1 MSIHVESV
9 LSALETDISWL
20 HISAM
25 NEPSDAIFRPTNRFA
40 HLVRDIS
47 WDRFGLA
54 RNLFTRTEWKWRLRN
69 AGDRETVLS
78 SSLPSWPI
86 RCRPLKGHLPWIP
99 NLVLVTSPHE
109 GHTRYHLIPWARK
122 LGIPVLAIDHGM
134 PTINWPWLSYRGSMM
149 GCDACAVWS
158 EVNRDVNVRA
168 GAPPELQI
176 ITGSPSIDGLS
187 DPVDFEPLKTY
198 GLDPEIRIILLLGTH
213 RSPIK
218 EIADKAFQKVI
229 EFSKSVKNVQI
240 VFKPHPVEI
249 AQKSSMKFP
258 NDVFVIEE
266 SSSFLSLVRHSSVII
281 SPATSVVAAALACRI
296 PFVNLIPLGSG
307 AAEESELQIL
317 DDSLGKA
324 VFGPDKLN
332 DAVLGTLVADEK
344 ASNAAFT
351 RFGYRSDGKNGARV
365 ASLVKHLALG
375 GQAPNWKDPFP

>member
-1 MSIHVESV
+1 M
-9 LSALETDISWL
+9 
-20 HISAM
+20 
-25 NEPSDAIFRPTNRFA
+25 
-40 HLVRDIS
+40 
-47 WDRFGLA
+47 
-54 RNLFTRTEWKWRLRN
+54 
-69 AGDRETVLS
+69 
-78 SSLPSWPI
+78 
-86 RCRPLKGHLPWIP
+86 
-99 NLVLVTSPHE
+99 
-109 GHTRYHLIPWARK
+109 
-122 LGIPVLAIDHGM
+122 
-134 PTINWPWLSYRGSMM
+134 
-149 GCDACAVWS
+149 
-158 EVNRDVNVRA
+158 
-168 GAPPELQI
+168 
-176 ITGSPSIDGLS
+176 
-187 DPVDFEPLKTY
+187 
-198 GLDPEIRIILLLGTH
+198 LLLGTH

-218 EIADKAFQKVI
+218 EIADKAFQNVI